1 MYKAAFLCVSKNFF
15 SLKET
20 KTIARMTTVDS
31 VNNFVNCRLENLQQW
46 RDVLIVLMG

>member
-1 MYKAAFLCVSKNFF
+1 MYQQKRFISK
-15 SLKET
+15 KT
-20 KTIARMTTVDS
+20 KTTAIMTTVDH